1 MSKPKPPA
9 PAPIWAHP
17 APGTRRPK
25 LTRDQIATC
34 ALAIAD
40 AEGIAAVS
48 MRRIA
53 EDLGVGTMTLY
64 YYVRTKDD
72 LLALMDDH
80 LTGEVLI
87 PKAKLP
93 KGWRAAMTAIARAS
107 RAAFIRHPWALTD
120 LDGGR
125 IGPNGMR
132 HVEQSMAA
140 MATAPLS
147 DADKISVISAVDDY
161 VFGHILRMR
170 DPWKPGASDPQA
182 LRQVNEFIDAQ
193 IATGEFP
200 QLAALI
206 GDEDP
211 TEVFARM
218 SLAMTNEARFE
229 RGLEALLDGFEQS
242 PKRKRDENVAGAARR
257 RGVKI

>member
-9 PAPIWAHP
+9 TGILPLPIWAHP

-40 AEGIAAVS
+40 AEGFDAVS

-53 EDLGVGTMTLY
+53 EELGVGTMTLY

-93 KGWRAAMTAIARAS
+93 KTWRAAIAAIARSS
-107 RAAFIRHPWALTD
+107 RAAFIRHPWALSS
-120 LDGGR
+120 LEGAR

-132 HVEQSMAA
+132 HVEQSMSAVA
-140 MATAPLS
+140 SAPFP
-147 DADKISVISAVDDY
+147 DADKMAVISAVDDY
-161 VFGHILRMR
+161 VFGNVLRLR
-170 DPWKPGASDPQA
+170 DPWTPGAGNAQA
-182 LRQVNEFIDAQ
+182 LRQINEFIHAQ
-193 IATGEFP
+193 IATGEYP
-200 QLAALI
+200 QIAAI
-206 GDEDP
+206 VGDDDP

-218 SLAMTNEARFE
+218 SQAMTEETRFE
-229 RGLEALLDGFEQS
+229 RGLEALLDGFEHAR
-242 PKRKRDENVAGAARR
+242 KRKKR
-257 RGVKI
+257 

>member
-1 MSKPKPPA
+1 MSKPKASAVGNPPL
-9 PAPIWAHP
+9 PIWAHP

-25 LTRDQIATC
+25 LTREQIATC

-40 AEGIAAVS
+40 AEGIDAVS

-53 EDLGVGTMTLY
+53 EELGVGTMTLY

-93 KGWRAAMTAIARAS
+93 KHWRAAMAAIARAS
-107 RAAFIRHPWALTD
+107 RAVFVRHPWALSA
-120 LDGGR
+120 LEGAR
-125 IGPNGMR
+125 IGPNGMK

-140 MATAPLS
+140 MASAPFT
-147 DADKISVISAVDDY
+147 DADKMSVISAVDDL
-161 VFGHILRMR
+161 VFGHVLRLR
-170 DPWKPGASDPQA
+170 DPWTPGAGNA
-182 LRQVNEFIDAQ
+182 HTLRQINEFIEAQ
-193 IATGEFP
+193 IATGEYP
-200 QLAALI
+200 QLAAVV

-211 TEVFARM
+211 TVVFARM
-218 SLAMTNEARFE
+218 SQSMTDEARFE
-229 RGLEALLDGFEQS
+229 RGLEALLDGFEHATA
-242 PKRKRDENVAGAARR
+242 KRKKR
-257 RGVKI
+257 